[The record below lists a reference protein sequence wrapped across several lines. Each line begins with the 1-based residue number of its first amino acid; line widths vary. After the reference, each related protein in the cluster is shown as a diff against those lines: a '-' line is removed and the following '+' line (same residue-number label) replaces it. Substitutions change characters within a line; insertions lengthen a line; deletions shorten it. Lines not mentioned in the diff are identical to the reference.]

1 MDCSKVVERYLL
13 NKNPLYAFSFPISI
27 LLSIVVFGMSQA
39 FGWSDNSYIN
49 QILIP
54 VSVLLLSM
62 VILDMI
68 SRAMISKSEMDKYMK
83 LCKLWLSNPF
93 VKANPFLS
101 EMLDLDF
108 LTTYNGDIE
117 HFIKNGNEQYVNE
130 LEINPLA
137 KKDDDIFDDKEI
149 EDKDSRADSKDDI
162 KKNRR
167 RPEPQSN
174 EDKSVFS
181 PFPLTDVKK
190 DNPYCLEGTTDCNL
204 CSGYSKPKKT
214 APIPGP
220 QWIPQNAKTVQKRLA
235 DGNYTASQCKL

>member
-1 MDCSKVVERYLL
+1 MDCSKIVERYLL

-39 FGWSDNSYIN
+39 FRWSENSYIN

-68 SRAMISKSEMDKYMK
+68 SRAMLSKSEMDKYMK
-83 LCKLWLSNPF
+83 LCKLWLSNPM
-93 VKANPFLS
+93 VKSNPFLS
-101 EMLDLDF
+101 EMLDLDV

-137 KKDDDIFDDKEI
+137 PKDEDALDGEEIGDNNTDSDDDNEQTV
-149 EDKDSRADSKDDI
+149 SRG
-162 KKNRR
+162 
-167 RPEPQSN
+167 EPHFN
-174 EDKSVFS
+174 DEKSVFS
-181 PFPLTDVKK
+181 PFPLSDVKP
-190 DNPYCLEGTTDCNL
+190 DSPYCLEGTTDCNL
-204 CSGYSKPKKT
+204 CSGYSQPEKT

-220 QWIPQNAKTVQKRLA
+220 QWIPQNAKTVQRRLA
-235 DGNYTASQCKL
+235 EGKYTASKCNI